1 MRWWEK
7 QESAEEATLVAWASL
22 INDPFITV
30 YTMKLNRH
38 GDWVEDRHYVNPK
51 LAFNRMMIGVGNSM
65 MAVRDQMQEKLIPAF
80 ADVGEAFQKFADNF
94 NNSGLKSLRTDE
106 DRVD

>member
-1 MRWWEK
+1 MRWWGK
-7 QESAEEATLVAWASL
+7 PESAEDIRLVAWAHL

-51 LAFNRMMIGVGNSM
+51 LAFQRAMLETANSM

-80 ADVGEAFQKFADNF
+80 VGVGEAFSNFAKAF
-94 NNSGLKSLRTDE
+94 EQSSLPKSDG
-106 DRVD
+106 V